1 MAENN
6 NVTCSICGKG
16 YHACLSCRDSI
27 QLTPWKLYTDTAE
40 HYKVYQVVRGYNTK
54 VYNKDEARN
63 KLNNINLEDVES
75 FRPHIKEIVKDI
87 LREEIIVD
95 DIVTEEKPVIKTSNS
110 RKKNYKVKTEVE

>member
-6 NVTCSICGKG
+6 NVICSICGRS